1 MGSMAYRCWKKTII
15 ILFISDIRMPEMSG
29 LKLLEK
35 VKELSPET
43 DIIIMTAY
51 GSVND
56 ALDCLRMGASDYI
69 LKPFDMD
76 DLIIRCN
83 RLLDFQRVK
92 DQVVTLQENCRIV
105 DRALIGNAPAMQQ
118 VYSII
123 DQAAPTNA
131 TILITGES
139 GTGKNLRL
147 VQYTRPAFAVTNLL
161 SP

>member
-1 MGSMAYRCWKKTII
+1 MLEKNDYH
-15 ILFISDIRMPEMSG
+15 LVISDIRMPEMSG